1 MAFEGLSE
9 KLNSVFK
16 GLRGKGR
23 LTEEDIKLAMRE
35 VRMALL
41 EADVSYK
48 VVKDFVAKVSERAVG
63 AEVLD
68 SLTPAQQVIKIVNEE
83 LTALMGGANAR
94 LTFANN
100 PPTVVMMVGLQG
112 AGKTTNVAKLAGL
125 LRRQGKRPLLAACD
139 VYRPAAITQL
149 QVVGAQLGL
158 PVFEMGQI
166 DPVTIAVE
174 AVKYA
179 RDHGNDIVFLDTA
192 GRLHIDEQLMDEL
205 KRVKAAVKPNEI
217 LLVVDAM
224 TGQDAVNAA
233 TAFDEALGIDGV
245 VLTKLDGDARGGAAL
260 SIRAAT
266 GKPIKYIGTGEK
278 LDMLEPFHPDR
289 MASRILGMGD
299 VLSLIEKA
307 EQHVD
312 EEKAKKLEE
321 KLKKNRFTL
330 TDYYEQLVQ
339 LRGMG
344 DLSQLAE
351 MMPGGMGKQ
360 LAGAEIDPKVM
371 AHTEAII
378 LSMTPEERENPKLLG
393 ASRKKRVA
401 AGCGLEVVDVNRLLK
416 QFEMMQDLVK
426 QMTRGRMPKGLGG
439 FGGKRPNLPAGR
451 KGAGIGM
458 SVIVGLAV
466 LAWGATGFYI
476 VPEGQSGIVTTFG
489 RYAETTAAGF
499 RWHLPM
505 PIQDVQIVDV
515 SSVRTT
521 EIGFAGRSDRLRE
534 ALMLTDDENIVDVQ
548 FTVQYRIKPGDGA
561 RDYVF
566 RIRQPDL
573 TVTQAAESAM
583 REVVGRKA
591 MDSVL
596 FESKAEIAEAVK
608 KSMQDMLDR
617 YSSGIEVMSVAIQNA
632 QPPQQVQA
640 AFNDAVKAGQDR
652 ERSINLGEAYRNAV
666 IPKAEGTAA
675 RLKEEALGYQAR
687 IVETARG
694 DADRFSALQSQ
705 YARAP
710 EVTRDR
716 LYVDTVRDVMKNVT
730 KVYVDA
736 KGGNNLLYLP
746 LDKIVNN
753 TKSDAMTQAQKEAAA
768 LADHGVTA
776 AQSAVETTGSA
787 QPTTSSAAPGDEYQR
802 MLRDRR

>member
-1 MAFEGLSE
+1 M
-9 KLNSVFK
+9 
-16 GLRGKGR
+16 
-23 LTEEDIKLAMRE
+23 
-35 VRMALL
+35 
-41 EADVSYK
+41 
-48 VVKDFVAKVSERAVG
+48 
-63 AEVLD
+63 
-68 SLTPAQQVIKIVNEE
+68 TPA
-83 LTALMGGANAR
+83 GAA
-94 LTFANN
+94 
-100 PPTVVMMVGLQG
+100 PPTRSRAGTIVPPTKSRPVVPTRTMTDV
-112 AGKTTNVAKLAGL
+112 TTT
-125 LRRQGKRPLLAACD
+125 AATTAA
-139 VYRPAAITQL
+139 AAI
-149 QVVGAQLGL
+149 
-158 PVFEMGQI
+158 
-166 DPVTIAVE
+166 
-174 AVKYA
+174 
-179 RDHGNDIVFLDTA
+179 
-192 GRLHIDEQLMDEL
+192 
-205 KRVKAAVKPNEI
+205 
-217 LLVVDAM
+217 DAM
-224 TGQDAVNAA
+224 TTTGWTISTVSGRNSPNFC
-233 TAFDEALGIDGV
+233 TAQ
-245 VLTKLDGDARGGAAL
+245 
-260 SIRAAT
+260 RAAT
-266 GKPIKYIGTGEK
+266 GRRTAVIPTFAAETTSPAT
-278 LDMLEPFHPDR
+278 MW
-289 MASRILGMGD
+289 MSVMTATVVTRIVTTSVSS
-299 VLSLIEKA
+299 VLRPA
-307 EQHVD
+307 ATATTPVVTT
-312 EEKAKKLEE
+312 AP
-321 KLKKNRFTL
+321 TA
-330 TDYYEQLVQ
+330 
-339 LRGMG
+339 RGIFG
-344 DLSQLAE
+344 GL
-351 MMPGGMGKQ
+351 GGMG
-360 LAGAEIDPKVM
+360 
-371 AHTEAII
+371 
-378 LSMTPEERENPKLLG
+378 
-393 ASRKKRVA
+393 
-401 AGCGLEVVDVNRLLK
+401 
-416 QFEMMQDLVK
+416 
-426 QMTRGRMPKGLGG
+426 GLGG